1 MKDGKPIF
9 KFRAIIHTAQMLSES
24 LDIADRLNEING
36 KPYIIKRNARPTKK
50 GYLFP
55 INANKLYD
63 IEISTLTGFLTALRT
78 IQEDLGLSEWVLDR
92 VDFAFDTTLKYDDI
106 YKYSLYIMCLMS
118 EATGIKNAIDIQD
131 INTKKRRALT
141 LKNSFFEFQIYDKAL
156 ESHDKHPY
164 TRFEFRFK
172 NVRNSDIYALIERLC
187 HYIDSLYEGVESVD
201 NQRIN
206 SLYALWKQENRAGS
220 ATQIKNFS
228 EFVRR
233 YSNDIF
239 TRDIAKGLYCKISD
253 GNFEDWL
260 RWFRR
265 NNCIPF
271 ITKTEMKNI
280 VKEMKKA
287 LNMYIEKG

>member
-1 MKDGKPIF
+1 MSQF
-9 KFRAIIHTAQMLSES
+9 E
-24 LDIADRLNEING
+24 
-36 KPYIIKRNARPTKK
+36 
-50 GYLFP
+50 YLT
-55 INANKLYD
+55 
-63 IEISTLTGFLTALRT
+63 S
-78 IQEDLGLSEWVLDR
+78 
-92 VDFAFDTTLKYDDI
+92 
-106 YKYSLYIMCLMS
+106 
-118 EATGIKNAIDIQD
+118 
-131 INTKKRRALT
+131 
-141 LKNSFFEFQIYDKAL
+141 
-156 ESHDKHPY
+156 
-164 TRFEFRFK
+164 
-172 NVRNSDIYALIERLC
+172 
-187 HYIDSLYEGVESVD
+187 YIDSLYEGVESVD

-206 SLYALWKQENRAGS
+206 SLYDLWKQENRAGS